1 MARDEEIEQIK
12 NRLRDLIDRDISSK
26 GSQIL
31 GKDNLIRI
39 GKFVKTKRMANGWT
53 VMRFQH
59 ICWISHDII
68 TKIENGENVKMESL
82 FRVLHKLGYTLSV
95 KRSGTG
101 YAVEIREWSY
111 FG

>member
-39 GKFVKTKRMANGWT
+39 GKFVKTNRIGRGYT
-53 VMRFQH
+53 VMGFH
-59 ICWISHDII
+59 IKCWTSMSII
-68 TKIENGENVKMESL
+68 RKIENGENVDMKSL
-82 FRVLHKLGYTLSV
+82 FHVLHHLGYTLSV
-95 KRSGTG
+95 KKNGTG
-101 YAVEIREWSY
+101 YDVKIRKWSW
-111 FG
+111 FR

>member
-1 MARDEEIEQIK
+1 MDREERLKQLKERIK
-12 NRLRDLIDRDISSK
+12 EMNFSSQ

-68 TKIENGENVKMESL
+68 TKIENGENVMMESL
-82 FRVLHKLGYTLSV
+82 FRVLHNLGYTLSV

-101 YAVEIREWSY
+101 YDVEIREWSY

>member
-1 MARDEEIEQIK
+1 MAR
-12 NRLRDLIDRDISSK
+12 DRDISSK

-68 TKIENGENVKMESL
+68 TKIENGENVMMESL
-82 FRVLHKLGYTLSV
+82 FRVLHNLGYTLSV

-101 YAVEIREWSY
+101 YDVEIREWSY